1 MSGTDIRYAA
11 TASHDCEVVLLYT
24 LHFSAMADYEGDD
37 MDSQLLC
44 DEIALLELYVPFP
57 FIIHSKRVRVEI
69 QDPFNTYFLLSC
81 YIDHF
86 TKSTHCSY
94 PLHS

>member
-1 MSGTDIRYAA
+1 MPRIDIRYAA
-11 TASHDCEVVLLYT
+11 AASHDCEVILPWIF
-24 LHFSAMADYEGDD
+24 HPSAMADYEGSDI
-37 MDSQLLC
+37 DSQLLC

-86 TKSTHCSY
+86 TKSTYCSY

>member
-1 MSGTDIRYAA
+1 MPRIDIRHAA
-11 TASHDCEVVLLYT
+11 AASHDCEVILPWIF
-24 LHFSAMADYEGDD
+24 HPSAMADYEGSD

-86 TKSTHCSY
+86 TKSTYCSY

>member
-1 MSGTDIRYAA
+1 MSGADIRYAA
-11 TASHDCEVVLLYT
+11 AASHDCEVILPWIF
-24 LHFSAMADYEGDD
+24 HPSAMADYEGSDI
-37 MDSQLLC
+37 DSQLLC
-44 DEIALLELYVPFP
+44 DEIALLELYVLFP

-86 TKSTHCSY
+86 TKSTYCSY